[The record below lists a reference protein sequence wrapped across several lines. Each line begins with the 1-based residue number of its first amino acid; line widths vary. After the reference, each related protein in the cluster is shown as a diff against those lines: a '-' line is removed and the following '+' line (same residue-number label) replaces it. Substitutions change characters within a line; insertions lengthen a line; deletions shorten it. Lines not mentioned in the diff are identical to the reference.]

1 MEDYSLSRS
10 EYSNLLISKLMP
22 CVYQGFESM
31 FSDTLKM
38 CQEND
43 EEEKYLMTMQNM
55 LSRVPKWNSSI
66 IDSEVER
73 IKKESNCS
81 YIGDLLTCVHVTHM
95 KLLTSVRVGQKK
107 KKLDIS
113 IPKLDT
119 FIHDIYITSARQ
131 LYKNVYLFDID
142 VMPIEKQKHRRE
154 IETIIQD
161 SILDVIR
168 KNMPIES
175 ILKAY
180 LDETTEHEVYEEV
193 EVEEKEK
200 EKEEAPKPEIAFEKI
215 QMDKP
220 EEIEKNV
227 NFNEPL
233 LSPSPVAT
241 SPVATSSEPKP
252 TQLATP
258 VATLVAATPE
268 VVPEVAPPAAS
279 PPAFLG
285 ATNDVLPT
293 LPEQNTPSI
302 YDDDFTI
309 KIDNNPID
317 NIELDIETL

>member
-1 MEDYSLSRS
+1 
-10 EYSNLLISKLMP
+10 MP

-55 LSRVPKWNSSI
+55 LSRVPKWNTSI
-66 IDSEVER
+66 IDSEVDR

-113 IPKLDT
+113 IPKLDV
-119 FIHDIYITSARQ
+119 FVHDIYIASARQ

-154 IETIIQD
+154 IEKIIQD

-168 KNMPIES
+168 TNMPIES

-193 EVEEKEK
+193 EVEEKVVVPEK
-200 EKEEAPKPEIAFEKI
+200 TTFDKI
-215 QMDKP
+215 HMDKP
-220 EEIEKNV
+220 EEIEKSV

-233 LSPSPVAT
+233 LSILPVA
-241 SPVATSSEPKP
+241 P
-252 TQLATP
+252 TP
-258 VATLVAATPE
+258 VAPTPVALYPEPIKTDIVKLTPDPIIK
-268 VVPEVAPPAAS
+268 VNSS
-279 PPAFLG
+279 PNVTFSENPNTVHAVTQVTPNDPSPSYLG
-285 ATNDVLPT
+285 ATNDVLPFSNIEPT
-293 LPEQNTPSI
+293 QSI
-302 YDDDFTI
+302 YNDDFTI
-309 KIDNNPID
+309 KIDNNPVD

>member
-10 EYSNLLISKLMP
+10 EYSNLLISKLAP
-22 CVYQGFESM
+22 CVYQGLESM

-55 LSRVPKWNSSI
+55 LSRVPKWNTSI

-107 KKLDIS
+107 KKMDIS
-113 IPKLDT
+113 IPKLDI
-119 FIHDIYITSARQ
+119 FIHDVYTVSARQ

-142 VMPIEKQKHRRE
+142 VMPIEKQKYRRE

-161 SILDVIR
+161 SILEVIR

-193 EVEEKEK
+193 ETEPVT
-200 EKEEAPKPEIAFEKI
+200 EKI
-215 QMDKP
+215 IMEKP
-220 EEIEKNV
+220 TEAETETDI

-233 LSPSPVAT
+233 LTPTPSTCHP
-241 SPVATSSEPKP
+241 
-252 TQLATP
+252 
-258 VATLVAATPE
+258 
-268 VVPEVAPPAAS
+268 VVPES
-279 PPAFLG
+279 PRKVTFSEPVPESPRKLILSEPVPESPRKVILSEPVPEPSQPFLG
-285 ATNDVLPT
+285 ATNEVLPVI
-293 LPEQNTPSI
+293 PPPSI
-302 YDDDFTI
+302 NDDDFTI
-309 KIDNNPID
+309 KIDNNNTSID